1 MSTTAASRPGSA
13 NRAKPA
19 TGNTAGDR
27 AKTAVRKGGPGSAVL
42 TVGRRIRHFR
52 TSAGLTLDDLAAR
65 VEVAA
70 SQLSLI
76 ENGHREPRLG
86 LLHTLADALGVAVSD
101 LLDETPPSRSEER
114 RVGRE
119 AVCLW

>member
-1 MSTTAASRPGSA
+1 MSTTAAPRTGSTTRA
-13 NRAKPA
+13 NPRA
-19 TGNTAGDR
+19 GTAGGER
-27 AKTAVRKGGPGSAVL
+27 AKTAVRRGGPGSAVL

-86 LLHTLADALGVAVSD
+86 LLHSLAEALGVTVSD